1 VCYCSAARVRL
12 CVRAP
17 PYRGR
22 RWNLHYNLWGL
33 AQGPV
38 GAQMQ
43 KANTD
48 VHREINGRHKY
59 CKEVLPHRKKLAMD
73 FCGTPPPQATR
84 TCPSHEQSPTIVTTP
99 RRGGPQPPLVPS
111 PTAAPN
117 VVANSRRRRV
127 PVFRLPRSCLQ
138 SSPIRA
144 CFSVIRTH
152 WYCMRVSD
160 CLHTSI
166 YQNRYCSYQEH
177 GLTIQNGESC

>member
-1 VCYCSAARVRL
+1 VFVHRRTEGDDGTCIIICGDLHKAQLVHKCRKPTQTSIVRL
-12 CVRAP
+12 TAGTNIVKRSS
-17 PYRGR
+17 RTGKSWLWIFVER
-22 RWNLHYNLWGL
+22 R
-33 AQGPV
+33 
-38 GAQMQ
+38 
-43 KANTD
+43 
-48 VHREINGRHKY
+48 
-59 CKEVLPHRKKLAMD
+59 
-73 FCGTPPPQATR
+73 PPQATR